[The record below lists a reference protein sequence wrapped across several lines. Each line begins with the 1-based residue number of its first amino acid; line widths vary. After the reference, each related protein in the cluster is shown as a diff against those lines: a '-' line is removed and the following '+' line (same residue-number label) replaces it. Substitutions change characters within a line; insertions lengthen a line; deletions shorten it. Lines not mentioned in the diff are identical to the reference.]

1 MRMSQL
7 PLLRLQQYPE
17 LKSNENYKELMN
29 ELATTEN
36 LIAQYR
42 QSYNNEV
49 RAYKKYV
56 RKFPHKQIL
65 GMMGYEVINYSYLE
79 YSTED
84 RQPVSN
90 LFGE

>member
-1 MRMSQL
+1 MDIENVTTSIAAVAE
-7 PLLRLQQYPE
+7 QYPDFIVVR
-17 LKSNENYKELMN
+17 LSVLCN
-29 ELATTEN
+29 
-36 LIAQYR
+36 QVFSRR
-42 QSYNNEV
+42 Q
-49 RAYKKYV
+49 
-56 RKFPHKQIL
+56 FIHKQIL